1 MRLPAVGRLFLRE
14 ETLKSGFLGLM
25 GAARRL
31 EDRIAARA
39 QEEGLS
45 PPAAL
50 VLIAVWAEPGI
61 DRKGLERWLARTRPT
76 LAPLIAELAAS
87 GLIEKRMLP
96 SDRRRRGFHVTAAG
110 AQRAERCFAA
120 VSHLLR
126 QAFREEGEEAVAGFL
141 ALLRRLAP

>member
-14 ETLKSGFLGLM
+14 ETLKSGFLGLLA
-25 GAARRL
+25 AARRL
-31 EDRIAARA
+31 EDRIADRARQA
-39 QEEGLS
+39 GLS
-45 PPAAL
+45 APAAL
-50 VLIAVWAEPGI
+50 VLIAIWAEPGI

-76 LAPLIAELAAS
+76 LAPLVAELTAA
-87 GLIEKRMLP
+87 GLIEKRRPP
-96 SDRRRRGFHVTAAG
+96 SDRRRRGFHVTPAG
-110 AQRAERCFAA
+110 AVEAERCFAA